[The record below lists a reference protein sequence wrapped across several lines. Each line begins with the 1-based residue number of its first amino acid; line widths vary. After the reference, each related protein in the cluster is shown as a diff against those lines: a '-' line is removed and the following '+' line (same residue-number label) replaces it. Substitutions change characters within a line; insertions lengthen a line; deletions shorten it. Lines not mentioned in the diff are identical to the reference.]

1 MRSSYKSA
9 HMNKQLAKFAPS
21 RGENPK
27 VSANKAT
34 IEKSAIK
41 VFITR
46 DCDRVT
52 FADLEEASG
61 IRKAT
66 ILNYYREGK
75 EPIIVNAAKILVQA
89 QSDVLKDTFPEDTK
103 NDVLYYASMVALHI
117 YMADRNANINKLYE
131 RAYLLP
137 ESQDFL
143 YRLMTERVKGIG
155 SRNTPEYQIAS
166 VGILREMIATPNNHY
181 MTVSGKVECT
191 VRMTLEF
198 FGADEEI
205 IKKALAFVSALELE
219 ALSEKVTS
227 SVLK

>member
-1 MRSSYKSA
+1 
-9 HMNKQLAKFAPS
+9 MNTRYRTSRKPVVKFTPS
-21 RGENPK
+21 RGESPK
-27 VSANKAT
+27 VSENKVT
-34 IEKSAIK
+34 IEKSAIRM
-41 VFITR
+41 FIAN
-46 DCDRVT
+46 DCDKVT
-52 FADLEEASG
+52 FADLEEVSG
-61 IRKAT
+61 VRKAT
-66 ILNYYREGK
+66 IMSYYRAGK
-75 EPIIVNAAKILVQA
+75 DPIIVNAAKILVQA
-89 QSDVLKDTFPEDTK
+89 QFNVLKDTFPEDTK
-103 NDVLYYASMVALHI
+103 NDILYYASMVALHI
-117 YMADRNANINKLYE
+117 YMADKNANIKKLYE

-198 FGADEEI
+198 LGADEES
-205 IKKALAFVSALELE
+205 IKNALAFVSALELE

-227 SVLK
+227 SVLE